1 MGHKISIAGLE
12 VDQAKVAIIEIL
24 LPPTT
29 VKGIRIFLGHAEFYK
44 RFIRDFSKNF
54 RPLGRLLEKDPKFD
68 FNESCRS
75 TFKEIKSILI
85 TAPIMV
91 IPNWNK
97 EFKIMCDASD
107 YAMGDIKLSSFL
119 GDNPSNF

>member
-1 MGHKISIAGLE
+1 MGHKISAAGLE
-12 VDQAKVAIIEIL
+12 VDQAKVAIIKTS

-29 VKGIRIFLGHAEFYK
+29 VKGIRSFLGHAGFNR
-44 RFIRDFSKNF
+44 RFIRDFSKIS
-54 RPLGRLLEKDPKFD
+54 RPLCKLLEKYAKFD

-75 TFKEIKSILI
+75 AFKEIKSRLV

-97 EFKIMCDASD
+97 DLEITCDASD
-107 YAMGDIKLSSFL
+107 YAMGAVL
-119 GDNPSNF
+119 G